1 MRVLRADGEEGR
13 AFLRELALRRAQVSA
28 DAEAVV
34 RPILA
39 AVQERGDAA
48 LAEYA
53 RRFDGAS
60 LTPATIRVA
69 PEEVERAFDHLAPE
83 VIEALR
89 LAAARIEAFH
99 RRQLPHSWFFTE
111 EGAVL
116 GQLCRPLDA
125 VGIYIPGGKAAYPS
139 TVLMNGVPA
148 AVAGVARRVLC
159 TPVGAD
165 LIVHPAVLVA
175 AAITGITEIYKVGG
189 AQAIAALAY
198 GTASIPKVDKVVG
211 PGNVYVATA

>member
-1 MRVLRADGEEGR
+1 MGTGLRVLRADGEEGR

-60 LTPATIRVA
+60 LTPATVRVA

-83 VIEALR
+83 VIEAPQGL
-89 LAAARIEAFH
+89 L
-99 RRQLPHSWFFTE
+99 LSVKS
-111 EGAVL
+111 EGQEHLIPFRA
-116 GQLCRPLDA
+116 
-125 VGIYIPGGKAAYPS
+125 GI
-139 TVLMNGVPA
+139 V
-148 AVAGVARRVLC
+148 RRVDREARMVTV
-159 TPVGAD
+159 TP
-165 LIVHPAVLVA
+165 PAGLL
-175 AAITGITEIYKVGG
+175 E
-189 AQAIAALAY
+189 L
-198 GTASIPKVDKVVG
+198 
-211 PGNVYVATA
+211 